1 MTWLGFGL
9 SYEKGYPGTRY
20 VLNYFHR
27 DHPLPDN
34 VHCVFIKAYIPSNGK
49 NYFRMV
55 QLANIAGKFEG
66 INSYGPKD
74 PTPIIEIGVHKFEH
88 VRNIFSGTQ
97 VI

>member
-1 MTWLGFGL
+1 
-9 SYEKGYPGTRY
+9 
-20 VLNYFHR
+20 
-27 DHPLPDN
+27 
-34 VHCVFIKAYIPSNGK
+34 
-49 NYFRMV
+49 MV